1 MPTSLRP
8 GLARFSLLVVF
19 LASLSSLIA
28 GPAVAGD
35 DPPATP
41 QPEVEQIKVA
51 AVLCNDWSCFEFG
64 DRLNGF
70 TITAID
76 LDSQA
81 VLDSCVTDTSSEFEG
96 CLLEVP
102 FGAKWGLTFDDAQT
116 PEGYI
121 YHGSVI
127 AVSGGAHGEMTYIP
141 FHPLEDP
148 EPGHSVVQAA
158 LCTDASCDEV
168 DEYLD
173 DFWIQAVNPETDQVY
188 DECRT
193 GNAQQ
198 GLDHQCI
205 LDVPAK
211 GVVEYRWNEDQV
223 PDGYVPFGE
232 PIVGGDPVVTTLA
245 FVPEDGATPE
255 PGGGP
260 VTRLPVTG
268 GTQPAGDVDGGV
280 MSVIV
285 VVAGVLLAVAG
296 IAQVKMAGKRRP

>member
-1 MPTSLRP
+1 L
-8 GLARFSLLVVF
+8 
-19 LASLSSLIA
+19 LASLSGLMA

-96 CLLEVP
+96 CVLEVP
-102 FGAKWGLTFDDAQT
+102 FGATWGLTFDDAQT

-141 FHPLEDP
+141 FHPLVDP
-148 EPGHSVVQAA
+148 NPGQSVVQAA

-168 DEYLD
+168 EEYLD
-173 DFWIQAVNPETDQVY
+173 DFWIQAVNPNNGQVY

-193 GNAQQ
+193 GDAE
-198 GLDHQCI
+198 LHHKCV

-211 GVVEYRWNEDQV
+211 GALEYRWDEDEV

-232 PIVGGDPVVTTLA
+232 PIIDSEGLVTLA
-245 FVPEDGATPE
+245 FVPEDEATPK
-255 PGGGP
+255 PGGP

-268 GTQPAGDVDGGV
+268 TTPAADSDGI
-280 MSVIV
+280 IV
-285 VVAGVLLAVAG
+285 GATVVLGLLLAVFG
-296 IAQVKMAGKRRP
+296 FVQIRMAGKRRQ